1 MKGFYKKQRKEAV
14 AKKDIKNDKGIEKKG
29 HTVSTEDYK

>member
-14 AKKDIKNDKGIEKKG
+14 AKKDIKNDKGIEKKR
-29 HTVSTEDYK
+29 TYCKN